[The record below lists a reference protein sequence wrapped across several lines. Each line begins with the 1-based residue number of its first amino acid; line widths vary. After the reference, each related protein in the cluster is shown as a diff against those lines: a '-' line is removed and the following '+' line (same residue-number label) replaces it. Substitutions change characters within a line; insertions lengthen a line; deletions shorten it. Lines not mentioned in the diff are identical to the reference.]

1 VADGT
6 GSGGNIVINTS
17 LMVLDRSRIEA
28 NARRGAGGNITIQ
41 AGQLLRT
48 PVSGDISEGPP
59 SDMKRSEAF
68 EDLFP
73 DG

>member
-1 VADGT
+1 MKAEYLCRHAVWHVHLIR
-6 GSGGNIVINTS
+6 NI
-17 LMVLDRSRIEA
+17 M
-28 NARRGAGGNITIQ
+28 NAKGYVGITI
-41 AGQLLRT
+41 LDIEDRRR
-48 PVSGDISEGPP
+48 VSGDISEGPP